1 MNSGLKNGRDES
13 GPLLPKK
20 IAILGS
26 TGSIGVSALEV
37 VRKLGPSVQ
46 VTALAAGRNVRRL
59 ASQIKAF
66 HPRVAALAD
75 TSLLSELCRLT
86 RGTQTRIVGGDE
98 GVLEASVGSGAE
110 MVLSAIVGAAGLKPT
125 YAAVEKGLDIAL
137 ANKETLVMAGEV
149 MTKAAVKSGS
159 RILPVDSEHCAVHQC
174 LAGRGHPDEIYKIIL
189 TASGGPFRERP
200 ASTFRN
206 ITVAEALKH
215 PTWSMGPKITIDSA
229 TLMNKG
235 LEVIEAHFLFQAPYS
250 KIDVVVHP
258 ESVVHSMVE
267 FVDGA
272 VLAQLGTPSMK
283 LPIQYALTWPRRVS
297 SPSPRLDLTQLKGL
311 HFQTPDQRKFPC
323 LELAY
328 EAGKKG
334 GTAPAVLNAA
344 NEVAVAK
351 FLAGEISF
359 VGIPRLI
366 EKVLSKHRV
375 VKSAGLSSILAA
387 DQWARVQ
394 AATC

>member
-1 MNSGLKNGRDES
+1 
-13 GPLLPKK
+13 
-20 IAILGS
+20 
-26 TGSIGVSALEV
+26 
-37 VRKLGPSVQ
+37 

-267 FVDGA
+267 FMDGA
-272 VLAQLGTPSMK
+272 VIAQLGTPSMK

-297 SPSPRLDLTQLKGL
+297 SLSPRLDLTRLKGL
-311 HFQTPDQRKFPC
+311 HFHPPDKRKFPC

-328 EAGKKG
+328 EAGRNG

-351 FLAGEISF
+351 FLAGKIRF
-359 VGIPRLI
+359 VGIPQLI
-366 EKVLSKHRV
+366 EKVLSKHRT
-375 VKSAGLSSILAA
+375 VKNAGLASILAA
-387 DQWARVQ
+387 DQWARAQ
-394 AATC
+394 ACDC